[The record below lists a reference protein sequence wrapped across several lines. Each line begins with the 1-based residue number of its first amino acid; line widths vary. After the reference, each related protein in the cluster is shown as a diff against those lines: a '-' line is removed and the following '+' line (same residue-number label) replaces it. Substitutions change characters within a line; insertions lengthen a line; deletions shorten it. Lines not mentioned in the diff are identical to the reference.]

1 MAISPQTDIRL
12 LKCPLTLSNKH
23 QLTFATKQAQE
34 TYFLGLSYKEDDN
47 ASYQRKD
54 GVIRFNDNI
63 DDLMQYNYC
72 MYKNENYSNKWFY
85 AFITG
90 MRYVNDSVT
99 EISIATDVFQTW
111 QFDIIYKN
119 SFIEREI
126 VPKSSDVAGAYLI
139 PEGLEMG
146 EYKVEGTAEFDEL
159 EPIYVIAYSGD
170 SYQVGS
176 DPPVSVD
183 QSGFS
188 YNGIFSSVTYCI
200 ANEYGFDVIMSILN
214 QNANSSYVLTVFT
227 VPKLAVKSLLPVDEP
242 RNTHLLF

>member
-12 LKCPLTLSNKH
+12 IKCPLTLSNKH

-54 GVIRFNDNI
+54 NVIRFNDNI
-63 DDLMQYNYC
+63 DDLLQYNYC

-90 MRYVNDSVT
+90 MRYVNDGMT

-126 VPKSSDVAGAYLI
+126 VPKSSDIAGAYLI

-159 EPIYVIAYSGD
+159 EPAYIIAYSGD
-170 SYQVGS
+170 SYETGS
-176 DPPVSVD
+176 GSVPVS
-183 QSGFS
+183 QSGYS
-188 YNGIFSSVTYCI
+188 YNGIFSSVTYCV
-200 ANEYGFDVIMSILN
+200 ANEYGFDIIMAILN
-214 QNANSSYVLTVFT
+214 LANNSPHILTVFT
-227 VPKLAVKSLLPVDEP
+227 VPKLAVKSLLPVDPP
-242 RNTHLLF
+242 RNTYLLF